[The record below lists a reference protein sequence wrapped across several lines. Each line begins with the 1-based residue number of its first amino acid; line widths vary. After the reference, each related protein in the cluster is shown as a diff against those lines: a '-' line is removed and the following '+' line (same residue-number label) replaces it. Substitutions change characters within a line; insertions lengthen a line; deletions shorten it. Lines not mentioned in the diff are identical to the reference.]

1 MESHCSINKMNDD
14 DVESEQEDE
23 LAYDM
28 FVDDIKELREVV
40 VQSMHSVLMG

>member
-1 MESHCSINKMNDD
+1 MNDD